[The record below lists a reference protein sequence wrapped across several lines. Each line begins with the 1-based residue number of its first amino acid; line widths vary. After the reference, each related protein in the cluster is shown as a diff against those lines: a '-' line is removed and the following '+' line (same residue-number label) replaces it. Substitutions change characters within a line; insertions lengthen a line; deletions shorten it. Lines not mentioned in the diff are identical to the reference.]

1 MKSSLRQN
9 IGFWVSKVDI
19 FILGCHFFY
28 NHRFFKKELCVC
40 LKMKWRKN
48 YRLDIFCKKL
58 QIKCHSRISML
69 TIDIFCQTTVIFF
82 HLYFIFP
89 CIIYTFCINILCYIP
104 KRSTVLYSNST
115 ACVKSYTARKLL
127 HLRIYIIRTDYMHT
141 IRTYVYM
148 YVWTYLLYI
157 YKILTTTY

>member
-82 HLYFIFP
+82 SSLFYFSLY
-89 CIIYTFCINILCYIP
+89 Y
-104 KRSTVLYSNST
+104 
-115 ACVKSYTARKLL
+115 
-127 HLRIYIIRTDYMHT
+127 
-141 IRTYVYM
+141 
-148 YVWTYLLYI
+148 LYI
-157 YKILTTTY
+157 LYQYIMLHSKKKYGAIFEFNGMCKKLHSS